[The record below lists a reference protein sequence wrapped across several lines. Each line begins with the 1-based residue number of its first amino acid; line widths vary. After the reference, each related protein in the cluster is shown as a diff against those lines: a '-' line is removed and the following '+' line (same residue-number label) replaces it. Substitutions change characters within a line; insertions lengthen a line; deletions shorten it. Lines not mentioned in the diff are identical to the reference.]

1 MTDLSIYSQEFTIG
15 SFDTDWHGN
24 AKLTSICNY
33 LQEIAGN
40 HVDQIG
46 QGLDDLNHDNHAW
59 VLSRIRIKIKRPAK
73 WKETIRIETFPT
85 GIKSLFGA
93 RDFRIFDAENKIIA
107 IASSYW
113 LVVDLNSHR
122 PIRPH
127 DVVKNMPIGNY
138 SEVFEKELGKLPPLS
153 SDAELIEEI
162 KIHYSDI
169 DINRHVNNVKYLK
182 WIIDAIP
189 AETLTEK
196 PISELEINFLHEL
209 KLGEQIQIFQE
220 LDDEYHLSCKITS
233 KTTGK
238 ENCRAKISLN
248 NLK

>member
-15 SFDTDWHGN
+15 SFDSDWHGN
-24 AKLTSICNY
+24 AKLTRICNY

-46 QGLDDLNHDNHAW
+46 QGLEDLNENNHAW
-59 VLSRIRIKIKRPAK
+59 VLSRLRIKIIRPAK
-73 WKETIRIETFPT
+73 WKESIRIETFPT
-85 GIKSLFGA
+85 GIKGLFGA
-93 RDFRIFDAENKIIA
+93 RDFRIFDADNKVIA
-107 IASSYW
+107 LASSNW

-127 DVVKNMPIGNY
+127 EVVKNMPLGNY
-138 SEVFEKELGKLPPLS
+138 PEVFEKELDKLAPLS
-153 SDAELIEEI
+153 QDAEFIEEI
-162 KIHYSDI
+162 KVHYSDI

-182 WIIDAIP
+182 WLIDALPI
-189 AETLTEK
+189 ETLTEK
-196 PISELEINFLHEL
+196 PVSELEINFLHEL

-220 LDDEYHLSCKITS
+220 LNDENHMSCKIKS

-238 ENCRAKISLN
+238 ENCRARIIFN
-248 NLK
+248 QIN

>member
-1 MTDLSIYSQEFTIG
+1 MTDLSIYSQKFAIG
-15 SFDTDWHGN
+15 SFDSDWHGN

-46 QGLDDLNHDNHAW
+46 QGLEDLNENNHAW
-59 VLSRIRIKIKRPAK
+59 VLSRLRIKIIRPAK
-73 WKETIRIETFPT
+73 WKESIRIETFPT
-85 GIKSLFGA
+85 GIKGLFGA
-93 RDFRIFDAENKIIA
+93 RDFRIFDADNKVIA
-107 IASSYW
+107 LASSNW

-127 DVVKNMPIGNY
+127 EVVKNMPLGNY
-138 SEVFEKELGKLPPLS
+138 PEVFEKELGKLSPLS
-153 SDAELIEEI
+153 QDAEFIEEI
-162 KIHYSDI
+162 KVHYSDI

-182 WIIDAIP
+182 WLIDALPI
-189 AETLTEK
+189 ETLTEK
-196 PISELEINFLHEL
+196 PVSELEINFLHEL

-220 LDDEYHLSCKITS
+220 LNDKNHMCCKIKS

-238 ENCRAKISLN
+238 ENCRARIIFN
-248 NLK
+248 QIN